1 MSFWSDFE
9 AYLIQLGA
17 LNPAGQT
24 VGQNAPGVTAVTSAP
39 GVGIVTEVTAIWD
52 DLRDGKMWRSLGWII
67 LGVVLIL
74 AGALVMARGAAEETA
89 GRIARGV
96 I

>member
-24 VGQNAPGVTAVTSAP
+24 VGQNAPGVTAAASAP
-39 GVGIVTEVTAIWD
+39 GVGIVTEIAGIWD
-52 DLRDGKMWRSLGWII
+52 DLRDGKMWRSLGWIL
-67 LGVVLIL
+67 LGVIL
-74 AGALVMARGAAEETA
+74 MLLAAASLMSGIRNPAQLATR
-89 GRIARGV
+89 RIP
-96 I
+96 